1 MPWSAGFS
9 RALPVVRSLYRTSKQ
24 VTETI
29 LSERG
34 RAFRKVVVLRYP
46 HEKSWSVAFGSA
58 PPPPEIRQHLGEDCE
73 TFFLPAVPNPT
84 TGFLLFAEPGQ
95 WRDTEMGMEEALKFI
110 VSGGILRRAEG
121 AHRKRTDEGR
131 FGRWAQRGF
140 LRGLLIGVP
149 VFVTL
154 WLCWRVAAFVDD
166 LLRPLVPQS
175 LLPANPWIEFPG
187 VGILF
192 TLAALLLLG
201 LMVRG
206 WLGRVLI
213 APIERLFARLPLV
226 GGVYSAFKTLI
237 DNMFSRSSRA
247 FREALLFE
255 YPHPGI
261 WGLGFLT
268 SDGDPALSRAASGA
282 GAEGAEGGAGSEQG
296 AVAGEGESAGAGE
309 GASGAPEAMINL
321 FFPTT
326 PNPTTGFFLM
336 VPAARTRRLSMPPD
350 EAMRLI
356 LSIGL
361 SGEDGGPSN

>member
-1 MPWSAGFS
+1 MDAEEHPFVIPGLGLALALVSVTLLGWLSSGFLG
-9 RALPVVRSLYRTSKQ
+9 RFFVHAVERRLFARLPVVRSLYRTSKQ

-175 LLPANPWIEFPG
+175 LLPANR
-187 VGILF
+187 
-192 TLAALLLLG
+192 G
-201 LMVRG
+201 L
-206 WLGRVLI
+206 
-213 APIERLFARLPLV
+213 
-226 GGVYSAFKTLI
+226 
-237 DNMFSRSSRA
+237 SSR
-247 FREALLFE
+247 RRGSCSHLLRCC
-255 YPHPGI
+255 
-261 WGLGFLT
+261 
-268 SDGDPALSRAASGA
+268 S
-282 GAEGAEGGAGSEQG
+282 
-296 AVAGEGESAGAGE
+296 
-309 GASGAPEAMINL
+309 
-321 FFPTT
+321 
-326 PNPTTGFFLM
+326 
-336 VPAARTRRLSMPPD
+336 
-350 EAMRLI
+350 
-356 LSIGL
+356 
-361 SGEDGGPSN
+361 